1 MYGDKTNQIV
11 DVLRSM
17 RIEAGE
23 EADWLTTTDL
33 TASLGLRL
41 KTVCRAIAAQRSYRK
56 PNVESNY
63 AACTYRPNIGV
74 KNVSGDCGFEK
85 DPVAD

>member
-1 MYGDKTNQIV
+1 MEIFFATTELWLVNRG
-11 DVLRSM
+11 LRSM

-74 KNVSGDCGFEK
+74 SQECEWRLWF
-85 DPVAD
+85 